1 MRPSESGRSYISKG
15 FLKQAKKCANKNVL
29 LYHPLISE
37 KTPLLGIEPS
47 AIYTFLDE
55 YPKLSSFP
63 KESKELAS
71 NCHLIDSFLA
81 KELQNNNIQ
90 ETQFHTD
97 AKEIK
102 VHAHCYQKALGN
114 PSDTFKILNL
124 PKNYNVR
131 MLKNGWFIWL

>member
-63 KESKELAS
+63 KESIVTRIRKFPYSVGSNASASITIDLALL
-71 NCHLIDSFLA
+71 LIWIVIFVGVVLPLMN
-81 KELQNNNIQ
+81 ECLFPL
-90 ETQFHTD
+90 T
-97 AKEIK
+97 
-102 VHAHCYQKALGN
+102 
-114 PSDTFKILNL
+114 ILNCYAL
-124 PKNYNVR
+124 FKTLSYR
-131 MLKNGWFIWL
+131 